1 MAVATGARQLSG
13 SGLQGHR
20 GSASVDLRAVGRTDV
35 QSKVLVGVVLGGIAL
50 ACLFY
55 SRLTLLILLL
65 VLALVAGGELFRL
78 ARARGARPVPLV
90 GLAGVAAAYIVAY
103 QQGPAAPEDLPLV
116 VAAAFVLTAAAVLM
130 RRDREGAIRSI
141 ASTVFVVIY
150 VGLMG
155 SYMMAMRS
163 SPDGFRIVLTFGLL
177 VVLND
182 VGSWA
187 VGRTI
192 GKRPLAPQIS
202 PSKTW
207 EGALGGALVTL
218 IVALLAGIGFDPPIT
233 VGRGLVLAA
242 LVVLVAPLGDLFE
255 SMLKRDLGVKDTGG
269 VIPQHGGAL
278 DRLDSLLFT
287 APLFFYAYRA
297 VAA

>member
-1 MAVATGARQLSG
+1 MAFAPGARELSEG
-13 SGLQGHR
+13 RVEGRRVG
-20 GSASVDLRAVGRTDV
+20 ASVHLPAVDRTDV

-55 SRLTLLILLL
+55 SRFTLLILLL
-65 VLALVAGGELFRL
+65 VLALIAGGELLRL
-78 ARARGARPVPLV
+78 ARARGTRPVPLV
-90 GLAGVAAAYIVAY
+90 GLAGVGAAYIVAY

-116 VAAAFVLTAAAVLM
+116 VAATVVLTAAAVLM
-130 RRDREGAIRSI
+130 RRDRDGAILSI
-141 ASTVFVVIY
+141 ASTAFVVIY
-150 VGLMG
+150 VGVMG

-163 SPDGFRIVLTFGLL
+163 SPDGFRIALTFGLM

-182 VGSWA
+182 AGSWA

-207 EGALGGALVTL
+207 EGALGGAAVTL
-218 IVALLAGIGFDPPIT
+218 IVGLLAGIGFDPPIT
-233 VGRGLVLAA
+233 VGRGLVLAG
-242 LVVLVAPLGDLFE
+242 LVVLAAPLGDLFE
-255 SMLKRDLGVKDTGG
+255 SMLKRDFGVKDTGG

>member
-1 MAVATGARQLSG
+1 ME
-13 SGLQGHR
+13 
-20 GSASVDLRAVGRTDV
+20 RTDV
-35 QSKVLVGVVLGGIAL
+35 QSKVLVGVALGGIAL

-55 SRLTLLILLL
+55 SRFTLLILLL
-65 VLALVAGGELFRL
+65 VLALIAGGELFRL
-78 ARARGARPVPLV
+78 ARSRGARPVPLV

-103 QQGPAAPEDLPLV
+103 RQGPAAPEDLPLV
-116 VAAAFVLTAAAVLM
+116 VAATVVLTAAAVLM
-130 RRDREGAIRSI
+130 RRDRDGAVISI
-141 ASTVFVVIY
+141 ASSVFVVIY
-150 VGLMG
+150 VGVMG

-163 SPDGFRIVLTFGLL
+163 VPDGFRITLTFGLM

-187 VGRTI
+187 VGKAI
-192 GKRPLAPQIS
+192 GKRPLAPRIS

-207 EGALGGALVTL
+207 EGALGGASVTL
-218 IVALLAGIGFDPPIT
+218 VVGLLTGIGFDPPIT

-242 LVVLVAPLGDLFE
+242 LVVLTAPLGDLFE
-255 SMLKRDLGVKDTGG
+255 SMLKRDFGVKDTGR

-297 VAA
+297 VAV

>member
-1 MAVATGARQLSG
+1 VAFAPGARELSPD
-13 SGLQGHR
+13 GLPGR
-20 GSASVDLRAVGRTDV
+20 RVGASVDLPAVGRTDV

-50 ACLFY
+50 ACVFY
-55 SRLTLLILLL
+55 SRFTLLIFLL
-65 VLALVAGGELFRL
+65 VLALIAGGELLRL

-103 QQGPAAPEDLPLV
+103 RQGPAAPEDLPLV
-116 VAAAFVLTAAAVLM
+116 AAATVVLTAAAVLM
-130 RRDREGAIRSI
+130 RRDRDGAILSI

-163 SPDGFRIVLTFGLL
+163 SPDGFRIALTFGLM

-187 VGRTI
+187 VGKAI

-207 EGALGGALVTL
+207 EGALGGASVTL
-218 IVALLAGIGFDPPIT
+218 IVGLLAGIGFDPPIT
-233 VGRGLVLAA
+233 VGRGLVLAG
-242 LVVLVAPLGDLFE
+242 LVVVAAPLGDLFE
-255 SMLKRDLGVKDTGG
+255 SMLKRDFGVKDTGG